1 MQMQC
6 CHLPAPTALVFS
18 QHIEDTTTSLQACSS
33 RSSLTFL
40 IQGSNPGLPHCRQ
53 MLYCLSH
60 QGSLKKERPDKY
72 WTCPTTGAWTH
83 KNRYTRK
90 QRQTRIPSAG
100 PAEHPVCFQ
109 WPWGLDQ
116 VPLAVSWLS
125 RTLISGLSLFS
136 GWSLSSSSASYP
148 VSF

>member
-1 MQMQC
+1 MDCSIPGSSVHGDFQARI
-6 CHLPAPTALVFS
+6 LEWVAISFS
-18 QHIEDTTTSLQACSS
+18 
-33 RSSLTFL
+33 RVFL

-72 WTCPTTGAWTH
+72 WTSPTTGTWTH

-90 QRQTRIPSAG
+90 QRETRIPSAG

-109 WPWGLDQ
+109 WPRGLDQ